1 MNRYKVYTALIS
13 ALLTF
18 LLVGCMAESDPF
30 QIPEIQEGE
39 GRIAVCITADSKM
52 QTRAGKALT
61 DEQKDQY
68 LITIK
73 QGNIYHVDA
82 KVLSQLTT
90 ADLIVPAGYGY
101 TVTAESCSAS
111 DAESQP
117 TIYGQPRLVGTSSTF
132 PVVKD
137 ETSTVNVLCTPANAG
152 VTVIANDEI
161 FNEVFSDYV
170 MTVRLGSRELTF
182 TPGNTSTVGYYNV
195 SATQGINLTYSLT
208 ATRRENGETA
218 SVSSTVVLQKGRITQ
233 LSLRST
239 PKGTIQLGITY
250 DDSFITEDIE
260 MVIDPEKD

>member
-1 MNRYKVYTALIS
+1 MNIYKVYTALIS

-39 GRIAVCITADSKM
+39 GRIVVCITADSKM

-61 DEQKDQY
+61 DEQKNQY

-73 QGNIYHVDA
+73 QGNVYHVDA
-82 KVLSQLTT
+82 KVLSQLTA
-90 ADLIVPAGYGY
+90 ADLTVPAGYGY

-111 DAESQP
+111 DAETQP
-117 TIYGQPRLVGTSSTF
+117 TIYGQPRLVGTSATF

-137 ETSTVNVLCTPANAG
+137 ETSTANVLCMPANAG
-152 VTVIANDEI
+152 VKVIANDET

-182 TPGNTSTVGYYNV
+182 TPSNTATVGYYNV
-195 SATQGINLTYSLT
+195 SSTQGASLTYSLT